1 MGRLDQQIVYVTG
14 GAGGLGLAIVR
25 RFVAEGARCVVLD
38 RSEPGADARA
48 ELGDQALFV
57 TGDVR
62 DIAAHNRAVD
72 LAISAFGKLDCFI
85 GNAGIWDFNKSLCSL
100 EAEALEQGYRE
111 LFDVNVLGYLLGAK
125 AASEALIQS
134 GGSMIFTLSNAATMS
149 NGGGVLYTASKHA
162 NLGIMRQLAFEL
174 APRVRVNAVAPGAIL
189 TGLSGPASLGLDDQ
203 SIGSL
208 GFESVADQIVPI
220 GRIPTIEEYVPAY
233 VFLAA
238 RAENVPATGMI
249 VQYDGGLAVRGF
261 LSPNG
266 GAQ

>member
-1 MGRLDQQIVYVTG
+1 MGRLDQQSVYITG
-14 GAGGLGLAIVR
+14 GAGGLGLEIVR
-25 RFVAEGARCVVLD
+25 RFIAEGASCVVLD
-38 RSEPGADARA
+38 RAEPTAEVRN
-48 ELGDQALFV
+48 ELGAGAVFI

-62 DIAAHNRAVD
+62 DPAAHARAV
-72 LAISAFGKLDCFI
+72 AEAVSRFGKLDCFI
-85 GNAGIWDFNKSLCSL
+85 GNAGIWDFNQSLMAL
-100 EAEALEQGYRE
+100 EPAALEQGYRE

-125 AASEALIQS
+125 AASAALVDS

-162 NLGIMRQLAFEL
+162 GLGIMRQLAYEL

-189 TGLSGPASLGLDDQ
+189 TGLSGPQSLGLDSQ
-203 SIGSL
+203 TIGSL
-208 GFESVADQIVPI
+208 GFETVADQIVPI
-220 GRIPTIEEYVPAY
+220 GRIPDTAEYVPAY

-249 VQYDGGLAVRGF
+249 LQYDGGLAVRGF

-266 GAQ
+266 AAQ